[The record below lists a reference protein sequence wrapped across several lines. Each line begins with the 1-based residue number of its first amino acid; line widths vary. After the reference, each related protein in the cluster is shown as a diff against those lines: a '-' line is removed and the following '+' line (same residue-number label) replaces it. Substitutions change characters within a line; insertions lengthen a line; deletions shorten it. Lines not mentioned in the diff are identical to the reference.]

1 MSFNSNF
8 HFSSSSFSET
18 FSKVRISSSSSSS
31 HSGSNGSRTCIS
43 KPNPFPSSPGTFDC
57 TMDFRETLS
66 APNGKET
73 MQNLNDRLA
82 SYLEKVR
89 SLEEANTGLESKI
102 QLWHR
107 NRAQNH
113 KRDYSVYEKTI
124 GELQSQ
130 LVDGHM
136 NGAKIKLQMEN
147 AKLAFDAFKRKYE
160 TEKTIRTALEGD
172 LESLRRAMDNL
183 TIVRTDLEMEVEG
196 MRKELIYMR
205 MGHEEDIK
213 LAQFQKK
220 GASVDVKID
229 APPSVD
235 LAKTIAEIR
244 KEYETLIEK
253 NRREASEWYSHQS
266 SSVQQEVNSNTEAL
280 QNSRNQIKDLKRTLQ
295 TLEIELQGEIRR
307 KHGLEGTLAETEA
320 NAAGQLQKI
329 QATICRMEAE
339 LSNVRGEL
347 ERQNIEYRA
356 LLDVKTRLENEIATY
371 RELLEGDKTGGRSRN
386 SEGGGKITT
395 IVQDMV
401 NGRVISSKVSEIPK
415 KL

>member
-253 NRREASEWYSHQS
+253 NRREASEWYSHQ
-266 SSVQQEVNSNTEAL
+266 
-280 QNSRNQIKDLKRTLQ
+280 
-295 TLEIELQGEIRR
+295 